1 MNLAFNL
8 YGQYGFFH
16 VNEDSIIIPK
26 NLVEIVKLILQSID
40 CVLTVDL

>member
-8 YGQYGFFH
+8 HDQYGFFH

-26 NLVEIVKLILQSID
+26 HFNGIN
-40 CVLTVDL
+40 